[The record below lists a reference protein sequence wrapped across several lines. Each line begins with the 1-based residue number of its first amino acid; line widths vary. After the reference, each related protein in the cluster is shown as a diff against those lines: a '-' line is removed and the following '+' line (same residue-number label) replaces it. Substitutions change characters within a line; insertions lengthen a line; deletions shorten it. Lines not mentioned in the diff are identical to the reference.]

1 MLCLV
6 DIPGRSA
13 LFCRE
18 MDQQWVCGREE
29 LSEGTG
35 GVEGDE
41 AMVRIYC
48 MTEEII
54 LSFKNKLMGLESI

>member
-48 MTEEII
+48 MTED
-54 LSFKNKLMGLESI
+54 